1 MMSAVT
7 FAADLETAVTAD
19 DALQEVA
26 EVNTEKV
33 SFDRNSGSVEIVI
46 TAEGIDGD
54 GNFCIKTPRTNMTLS
69 GGIIE
74 DCNMKSD
81 SKKLPSIAVYGY
93 AKKNSWKG
101 STLEISIGCEA
112 TGKIK
117 TYKGTCTVYKA
128 DGITK

>member
-54 GNFCIKTPRTNMTLS
+54 GNFCIKTPRTNMT
-69 GGIIE
+69 
-74 DCNMKSD
+74 D

-101 STLEISIGCEA
+101 STLEIGIGCEA